1 MICKSH
7 LMARI
12 LKTPRL
18 LQILENIMAS
28 HFEISSLRKSSNVA
42 QPENRLF
49 VTKIKKTNGARI
61 LYTVFVKTSEIV
73 MTVIRMPPF

>member
-12 LKTPRL
+12 LKMPCL
-18 LQILENIMAS
+18 LQTPENIMAS
-28 HFEISSLRKSSNVA
+28 LFEILPLRKSSNGA

-49 VTKIKKTNGARI
+49 VTKIKKTNGAGM
-61 LYTVFVKTSEIV
+61 L
-73 MTVIRMPPF
+73 

>member
-18 LQILENIMAS
+18 LQTPENIMAS
-28 HFEISSLRKSSNVA
+28 LFEILPLRKSSNGARV
-42 QPENRLF
+42 ENRLF
-49 VTKIKKTNGARI
+49 VTKIKKTNGAGM
-61 LYTVFVKTSEIV
+61 L
-73 MTVIRMPPF
+73 